1 MEPTGELPTDYD
13 ARIVIDIK
21 DESFMVSHTRNIE
34 MDQIYM
40 ILLTAIEYIEEHEF
54 QLNRVRT
61 LN

>member
-1 MEPTGELPTDYD
+1 MQKQTEPDYD
-13 ARIVIDIK
+13 ARIIIDIK
-21 DESFMVSHTRNIE
+21 DSMFMVSHTRNIE